1 MANNFHGLGRKHE
14 FLVPVRLSSL
24 PSYAFPPS
32 SPPGY
37 ATFVWLTVRIMLY
50 LSSFPYRLI
59 YITKIPRSG
68 HGTSPKFTVSVNI
81 YILNSQFRPCS
92 IPLVP
97 RPVSATL
104 HSPDFLWAM
113 RHSPTH
119 PTHAPNKLLSLSL
132 QVASMGLP
140 FHWAKRRLHASETI
154 YQVGNFTPCLS
165 VPGSIE
171 KLSRVMTKY
180 IIVDDS

>member
-37 ATFVWLTVRIMLY
+37 VTFVWLTVPIMLY

-59 YITKIPRSG
+59 NITKIPRSG
-68 HGTSPKFTVSVNI
+68 HGTSPKFPVSVNM

-113 RHSPTH
+113 RHSPTWRLIRSWSYIMLYH
-119 PTHAPNKLLSLSL
+119 YSLRLSARHCIEIVRKAYKMFSPGESNGW
-132 QVASMGLP
+132 Q
-140 FHWAKRRLHASETI
+140 I
-154 YQVGNFTPCLS
+154 YRVPC
-165 VPGSIE
+165 
-171 KLSRVMTKY
+171 
-180 IIVDDS
+180 

>member
-14 FLVPVRLSSL
+14 FLVPVRLYSL

-59 YITKIPRSG
+59 YITKIPRSC
-68 HGTSPKFTVSVNI
+68 HGTSPKFPVSVNI

-113 RHSPTH
+113 RHSP
-119 PTHAPNKLLSLSL
+119 PTPPTPPRNCC
-132 QVASMGLP
+132 
-140 FHWAKRRLHASETI
+140 
-154 YQVGNFTPCLS
+154 PCLCRS
-165 VPGSIE
+165 HPLGYPFTELSWDSLRVRLSTRLAISLLAFLSQG
-171 KLSRVMTKY
+171 LSRSSLVWWRN
-180 IIVDDS
+180 ILS